1 MSLLAIGAV
10 LFGVFLLIVAA
21 MVWQETRRSPE
32 PTAVYVIE
40 EAVPFVFT
48 RLSDGAMARLDTD
61 DVLRILEWEVR
72 YLQGLDIPRDHS
84 ENPSPVAGSD
94 DAIVYIVEKT
104 ATAGYDY
111 QLRDVME
118 VLAHEREYLVDIGAV
133 GDPVEEPT

>member
-21 MVWQETRRSPE
+21 MLWQEVRRHPE
-32 PTAVYVIE
+32 QSAVYVIE
-40 EAVPFVFT
+40 EAVPFVFA

-72 YLQGLDIPRDHS
+72 YLQGLDVPRDHS
-84 ENPSPVAGSD
+84 DNPSPVAGSE
-94 DAIVYIVEKT
+94 DAIVYIFEKT

-111 QLRDVME
+111 QLQDVIE
-118 VLAHEREYLVDIGAV
+118 VLAHERDYLVEIGAV
-133 GDPVEEPT
+133 GLPAEEPT